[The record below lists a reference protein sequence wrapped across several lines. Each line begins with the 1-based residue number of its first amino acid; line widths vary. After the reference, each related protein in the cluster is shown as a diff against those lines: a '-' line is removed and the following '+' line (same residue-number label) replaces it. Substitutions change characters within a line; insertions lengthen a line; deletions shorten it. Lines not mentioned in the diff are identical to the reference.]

1 MTLPASLDALKLRA
15 QIASSILPDGWT
27 SPVARSAAL
36 AHVRAALDVFRARA
50 FEQISGDS
58 GGAAASQTLAQ
69 GVSVCLHA
77 LFDSMAAA
85 DPEGSRGVSLCAQ
98 GGFGAGQLAPK
109 SDVDILFIK
118 PEDAADKTNKFLE
131 QVLYALWDLNIDIG
145 GGACRTNKETLDLA
159 SVNPSERTAL
169 LSLRALAGDVDA
181 PVDLERQFRQKLVH
195 GDETGFVE
203 AKLRE
208 RDKRLERAGQSRYAV
223 EPNIKSGKGALRD
236 LQLIRWLALFLYGA
250 DAFERWVGTRL
261 LSVSDVDKYIAADDF
276 LWTIRFHLHDLAG
289 SKDERLSFDFQPE
302 IASRMGFEDG
312 EDENAVERFMRR
324 YFRTAMNVGALTRL
338 ICAKFEADAWKSKPK
353 GLARFL
359 PDAETPENPDLDGFA
374 LKDGRLDFAN
384 PNQIHDDPVRLLNFF
399 HIASSRGLDLHPE
412 AVARVG
418 RNLHLVDDEYR
429 KAPRAARAFFAVLL
443 DSPAPMALLR
453 LMTEA
458 GVLGRFIPEYGDIV
472 GRTQFN
478 MYHHYTVD
486 EHTLKAIGLLREI
499 EDRLHPIDHPLCT
512 KIMPLIKNRRA
523 LHLAILLHDTGKGSG
538 DQCTEG
544 AVRALAA
551 CKRLGLED
559 GEAELVSWLVGT
571 HLLMSDTAQR
581 RDLGDPR
588 TVSDFTDVVG
598 SLERLRLL
606 TVLTTVDI
614 RAVGPGVWNGW
625 KGQLM
630 RELYA
635 ASEIAIEADGSGAD
649 YTSMALA
656 ARVED
661 ARVGLRNRLE
671 RVNPEFSNWWISE
684 LPNSYWP
691 SFSEDDRFRHAAF
704 ARQVFEN
711 QRTFSAAARIDKRR
725 AATEIMIWAPD
736 RPRMFADLAAAIAE
750 SGADVVGANI
760 TTTLSGNIFDVFHV
774 QDVTGQAFG
783 ENDAYLQTN
792 LLAHL
797 QAVALNEKP
806 AQRRSELSLKRREA
820 AFRVTPLVSISND
833 ASEMATI
840 VEASGRDRQG
850 LLADLAD
857 ILADE
862 NLSIISA
869 QIDGYGE
876 RATDVFYVTQAG
888 KKLEDETF
896 MERVKS
902 GLLAVLSESETAFD
916 ETAAKRGI
924 ARARASSLR

>member
-15 QIASSILPDGWT
+15 QIASSISADGWDA
-27 SPVARSAAL
+27 PVARSAAL
-36 AHVRAALDVFRARA
+36 AHVRAALDAFRTRA

-85 DPEGSRGVSLCAQ
+85 DPKGSRGVSLCAQ

-118 PEDAADKTNKFLE
+118 PEDATDETHKFLE
-131 QVLYALWDLNIDIG
+131 RVLYALWDLKIDIG

-159 SVNPSERTAL
+159 SVNASERTSL

-181 PVDLERQFRQKLVH
+181 PVDLERQFRLKLVH

-208 RDKRLERAGQSRYAV
+208 RDNRLERAGQSRYAV
-223 EPNIKSGKGALRD
+223 EPNIKQGKGALRD

-276 LWTIRFHLHDLAG
+276 LWTVRFHLHDLAG
-289 SKDERLSFDFQPE
+289 GKDERLSFDFQPE

-312 EDENAVERFMRR
+312 EDENAVERFMRQ
-324 YFRTAMNVGALTRL
+324 YFQTAMNVGALTRL
-338 ICAKFEADAWKSKPK
+338 ICAKFEADAWKSQPK

-359 PDAETPENPDLDGFA
+359 PDAETPENPDLDGFV
-374 LKDGRLDFAN
+374 LKDGRLEFAN
-384 PNQIHDDPVRLLNFF
+384 PTQIVDDPVRLLDFF

-418 RNLHLVDDEYR
+418 RNLHCVEDEYR
-429 KAPRAARAFFAVLL
+429 KDPRAARAFFAVLL

-458 GVLGRFIPEYGDIV
+458 GLLGRFIPEFGDVV

-499 EDRLHPIDHPLCT
+499 EDGLHPEDHPLCT

-523 LHLAILLHDTGKGSG
+523 LHLAILLHDTGKGAG
-538 DQCTEG
+538 DQCEEG
-544 AVRALAA
+544 AIRALAA
-551 CKRLGLED
+551 CKRLGLDD
-559 GEAELVSWLVGT
+559 GEAELVAWLVGV

-581 RDLGDPR
+581 RDLGDPQ
-588 TVSDFTDVVG
+588 TVADFVEAVG
-598 SLERLRLL
+598 SMERLRLL

-630 RELYA
+630 RQLYA
-635 ASEIAIEADGSGAD
+635 AAEIVIEADGSGLD

-661 ARVGLRNRLE
+661 ARVGMRNRLE
-671 RVNPEFSNWWISE
+671 RVNPEFSKWWIEE

-691 SFSEDDRFRHAAF
+691 GFSEEDRFRHAAF
-704 ARQVFEN
+704 ARQVFDNEKACD
-711 QRTFSAAARIDKRR
+711 TAARVDKRR

-736 RPRMFADLAAAIAE
+736 RERLFADLAAAIAE

-760 TTTLSGNIFDVFHV
+760 TTTRSGKVFDVFHI
-774 QDVTGQAFG
+774 QDVTGQPYG
-783 ENDAYLQTN
+783 ENDAYLREK
-792 LLAHL
+792 LLEHL
-797 QAVALNEKP
+797 KAVAINERP
-806 AQRRSELSLKRREA
+806 AQRRHDMALKRRDA
-820 AFRVTPLVSISND
+820 AFKVESYVSIAND
-833 ASEMATI
+833 VSDLATI
-840 VEASGRDRQG
+840 IEASGRDRQS

-857 ILADE
+857 VLADE
-862 NLSIISA
+862 KLSIMSA

-888 KKLEDETF
+888 KKLEDETV

-916 ETAAKRGI
+916 QTAAKRGI